1 MAVPSE
7 TDTSTED
14 HDIEYGTVEP
24 GDGRATASPDDV
36 DVDDDDAMKAED
48 ELSSESGAARDVD
61 DSENGLDPSN
71 GEATKKRRPVS
82 RSKVFAFV
90 VLPALALLLA
100 CAAGY
105 LKWLN
110 MSDHSATI
118 ARVESAAAAKDA
130 TISLL
135 SYKPDTAEKDLDAAR
150 DRLTGTFK
158 DSYTQLTHD
167 VVIPGAKEKHIS
179 STATVPA
186 VASVKATA
194 NHAVVLLY
202 VDQTTVVGAD
212 TPSDS
217 VSTVRVTL
225 DNIRGRWLVSEFDP
239 L

>member
-7 TDTSTED
+7 TDTSTEE
-14 HDIEYGTVEP
+14 HDIEPGTVQP
-24 GDGRATASPDDV
+24 GDNRTTAPADAV
-36 DVDDDDAMKAED
+36 GVEDAMESED
-48 ELSSESGAARDVD
+48 APSSESHAARDY
-61 DSENGLDPSN
+61 SG
-71 GEATKKRRPVS
+71 GEPAKKRRRVN
-82 RSKVFAFV
+82 RSKVFAFG

-105 LKWLN
+105 LKWQD

-118 ARVESAAAAKDA
+118 ARVEAAAAAKDA
-130 TISLL
+130 TIALL

-179 STATVPA
+179 ATATVPA
-186 VASVKATA
+186 VASVQATA

-202 VDQTTVVGAD
+202 VDQTTVVGTDA
-212 TPSDS
+212 PSDS

-225 DNIRGRWLVSEFDP
+225 DNIHGRWLVSEFDP

>member
-1 MAVPSE
+1 MAVPSK
-7 TDTSTED
+7 TDTSTEE
-14 HDIEYGTVEP
+14 HDIEPETIEP
-24 GDGRATASPDDV
+24 GDGRATASPDAGGV
-36 DVDDDDAMKAED
+36 EDAMKSED
-48 ELSSESGAARDVD
+48 GLSSESEAARDFD
-61 DSENGLDPSN
+61 DSETARNPSDS
-71 GEATKKRRPVS
+71 EPAKKRRPVN
-82 RSKVFAFV
+82 RSKVFAFA
-90 VLPALALLLA
+90 VLPAVALLLA

-130 TISLL
+130 TIALL

-150 DRLTGTFK
+150 DRLTGAFR

-186 VASVKATA
+186 VASVKATP

-212 TPSDS
+212 APSDS

-225 DNIRGRWLVSEFDP
+225 DNVHGRWLVSEFDP